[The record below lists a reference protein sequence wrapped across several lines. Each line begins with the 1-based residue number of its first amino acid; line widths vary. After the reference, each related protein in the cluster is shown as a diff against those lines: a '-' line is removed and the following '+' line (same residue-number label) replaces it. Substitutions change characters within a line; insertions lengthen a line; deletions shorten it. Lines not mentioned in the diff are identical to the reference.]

1 MSKNK
6 RLESNMKI
14 LYSALEVAREG
25 LKMLEDRDPIAKTT
39 LMEID
44 KICNKIWEE

>member
-25 LKMLEDRDPIAKTT
+25 LKMLEGRDPIAKTT

>member
-1 MSKNK
+1 MTDNLNKNIQ
-6 RLESNMKI
+6 I
-14 LYSALEVAREG
+14 LYSALEVARKG
-25 LKMLEDRDPIAKTT
+25 LKMLEDRDPIAKAT

>member
-1 MSKNK
+1 MTDNLKN
-6 RLESNMKI
+6 NIQI
-14 LYSALEVAREG
+14 LYSALEVARKG
-25 LKMLEDRDPIAKTT
+25 LKMLEDRDPIAKAT

>member
-1 MSKNK
+1 MNKETIAKN
-6 RLESNMKI
+6 MQT
-14 LYSALEVAREG
+14 LYSALEVARKG
-25 LKMLEDRDPIAKTT
+25 LKMLEDRDPIAKAT

>member
-1 MSKNK
+1 MTDNLKKNIQ
-6 RLESNMKI
+6 I
-14 LYSALEVAREG
+14 LYSALEVARKG

>member
-1 MSKNK
+1 MTDNLNKNIQ
-6 RLESNMKI
+6 I

-25 LKMLEDRDPIAKTT
+25 LKMLEDRDPIAKAT

>member
-1 MSKNK
+1 MTDNLNKN
-6 RLESNMKI
+6 MQI
-14 LYSALEVAREG
+14 LYSALEVARKG
-25 LKMLEDRDPIAKTT
+25 LKLLEDRDPIAKAT

>member
-1 MSKNK
+1 MTDNLNKNIQ
-6 RLESNMKI
+6 I

-44 KICNKIWEE
+44 KKCNKIWEE

>member
-1 MSKNK
+1 MTDNIKKNIQ
-6 RLESNMKI
+6 I